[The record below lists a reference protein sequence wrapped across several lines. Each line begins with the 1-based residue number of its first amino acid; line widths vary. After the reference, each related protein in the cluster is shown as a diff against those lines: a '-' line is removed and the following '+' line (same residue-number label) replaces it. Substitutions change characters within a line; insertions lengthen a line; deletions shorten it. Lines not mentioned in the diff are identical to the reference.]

1 MASSNG
7 SGAKELMAS
16 GVWPSGTRERRRVGN
31 RLGGL
36 VRMGGSTDLI
46 GWAVRVTPRW

>member
-1 MASSNG
+1 VAGSNG
-7 SGAKELMAS
+7 RKAKGLMAS
-16 GVWPSGTRERRRVGN
+16 GAWPSGTRERRRVGN

-46 GWAVRVTPRW
+46 GG